1 MALAVS
7 AAFFAV
13 ASAQSL
19 QPTFSNMPQHLGEA
33 KGLTISVP
41 LVAVAGLQG
50 NSSLL
55 TQPTRH
61 QMYDYITENPGV
73 HFRGLCENLNL
84 SVGVVQYH
92 IYTLERSGC
101 ISSFNDGQNKR
112 FFQTGAFTQEEMKL
126 ISLARHPAA
135 AQILTMLTQN
145 ATMLHRDIAANLG
158 VSSQAL
164 TWQMNQLKKVDLISA
179 QKESVNVKYA
189 LIDPQTVKS
198 VLSFIR
204 N

>member
-1 MALAVS
+1 MTV
-7 AAFFAV
+7 
-13 ASAQSL
+13 
-19 QPTFSNMPQHLGEA
+19 
-33 KGLTISVP
+33 SVP

-55 TQPTRH
+55 NQPTRH
-61 QMYDYITENPGV
+61 QIYDYITDNPGV

-92 IYTLERSGC
+92 LYTLERSGC

-112 FFQTGAFTQEEMKL
+112 FFQAGAFTQEEMKL
-126 ISLARHPAA
+126 ISLARHSTA

-164 TWQMNQLKKVDLISA
+164 TWQMTQLKKADLISA

-189 LIDPQTVKS
+189 LICPQAVKS
-198 VLSFIR
+198 ALGLIS